1 MVKEA
6 QPCKT
11 SCVCLSFL
19 FLLIVM
25 ERTGLRISDLGET
38 EELKT
43 KTSNSSGSLPEHVK
57 GDGPSRGKNNW
68 GGVRLVNISI
78 EFHPEKTM

>member
-1 MVKEA
+1 M
-6 QPCKT
+6 
-11 SCVCLSFL
+11 

-25 ERTGLRISDLGET
+25 ECTGLPMSDLGET

-43 KTSNSSGSLPEHVK
+43 KKTSNSSGSLPEHVK

-78 EFHPEKTM
+78 EFHPEKTI